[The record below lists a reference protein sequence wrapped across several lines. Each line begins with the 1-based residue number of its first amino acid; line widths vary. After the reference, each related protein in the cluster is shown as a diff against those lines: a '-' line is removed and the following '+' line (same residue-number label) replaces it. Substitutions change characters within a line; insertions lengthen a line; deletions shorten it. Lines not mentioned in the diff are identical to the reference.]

1 MRIFIYLLAFH
12 MFFYSRLCRRMMGTA
27 TVEKIQ
33 SFDNL
38 RFQVIKDGLCMSLP
52 LTTQSLSLRGLTCL
66 LLFTNKT
73 SCVKL
78 RFRSSSFIFAETC
91 FPVERIASRFWV
103 TRQSNGCSTPAP
115 RSGAA

>member
-1 MRIFIYLLAFH
+1 
-12 MFFYSRLCRRMMGTA
+12 MGTA

-38 RFQVIKDGLCMSLP
+38 RFKVIKDGLCMSLS

-73 SCVKL
+73 SCMKL

-91 FPVERIASRFWV
+91 FPVERIA
-103 TRQSNGCSTPAP
+103 
-115 RSGAA
+115 